1 MTGPANEK
9 KHDVVL
15 VGPPTEDG
23 EGHSALRSRP
33 GRLDLAEIRPAVEG
47 RDIGNGELVRLKSL
61 GPPNLYNVDVL
72 YGEEDRAAKGPAADH
87 AGPPRVA
94 SDAYRE
100 SWEQIFGLAAAA
112 AAGDPP
118 N

>member
-1 MTGPANEK
+1 MAERAE

-23 EGHSALRSRP
+23 EGRTALRSRP
-33 GRLDLAEIRPAVEG
+33 GRLDLAELRPAVEG
-47 RDIGNGELVRLKSL
+47 RDIGDGELVHLKAREA
-61 GPPNLYNVDVL
+61 PNIFDVDVL
-72 YGEEDRAAKGPAADH
+72 YGEGER

-94 SDAYRE
+94 SDAFRDG
-100 SWEQIFGLAAAA
+100 WELVFGLA

>member
-1 MTGPANEK
+1 VDGAENEK

-33 GRLDLAEIRPAVEG
+33 GRLEVAELRPAVEG
-47 RDIGNGELVRLKSL
+47 RDLGSGELVRLKSL
-61 GPPNLYNVDVL
+61 GPPNLYDVDVL
-72 YGEEDRAAKGPAADH
+72 YGDQDRAAKDPAADH
-87 AGPPRVA
+87 FGPPRVA

-100 SWEQIFGLAAAA
+100 GWEQIFGLAAAIGGTDA
-112 AAGDPP
+112 L